1 VEMVEFKVELPEER
15 KKELRESRALLEQIK
30 REIERA
36 ERAGVDVSELK
47 ATEAEVEERLERLI
61 SEYASE

>member
-1 VEMVEFKVELPEER
+1 MVEFKVELPEER

>member
-1 VEMVEFKVELPEER
+1 VEVVEFKVELPEER
-15 KKELRESRALLEQIK
+15 KKELLTSQKLLEDIK

-47 ATEAEVEERLERLI
+47 ATSAEVEERLEKLI
-61 SEYASE
+61 REYASE

>member
-47 ATEAEVEERLERLI
+47 ATSAEVEERLERLI

>member
-1 VEMVEFKVELPEER
+1 VELPEER
-15 KKELRESRALLEQIK
+15 KKELRESRALLEEIK

-47 ATEAEVEERLERLI
+47 ATEVEVEERLEKLI
-61 SEYASE
+61 REYASE

>member
-1 VEMVEFKVELPEER
+1 MVEFKVELPEER
-15 KKELRESRALLEQIK
+15 KKELRESRALLEAIK

-47 ATEAEVEERLERLI
+47 EKASEVEERLNRLI
-61 SEYASE
+61 SEYIGE

>member
-1 VEMVEFKVELPEER
+1 MERVEFKVELPEER
-15 KKELRESRALLEQIK
+15 KKELRESRALLEAIK

-47 ATEAEVEERLERLI
+47 EKAREVEERLNRLI
-61 SEYASE
+61 SEYIGE

>member
-1 VEMVEFKVELPEER
+1 MVEFKVELPEER
-15 KKELRESRALLEQIK
+15 KKELRESRALLEEIK

-47 ATEAEVEERLERLI
+47 ATEMEVEERLEKLI
-61 SEYASE
+61 REYASE

>member
-1 VEMVEFKVELPEER
+1 MVEFKVELPEER
-15 KKELRESRALLEQIK
+15 KKELRESRALLEDIK

-47 ATEAEVEERLERLI
+47 ATSAEVEERLEKLI
-61 SEYASE
+61 KEYASE

>member
-1 VEMVEFKVELPEER
+1 MEVVEFKVELPEER
-15 KKELRESRALLEQIK
+15 KKELLTSQKLLEDIK

-47 ATEAEVEERLERLI
+47 ATSAEVEERLEKLI
-61 SEYASE
+61 REYASE

>member
-1 VEMVEFKVELPEER
+1 MELPEER
-15 KKELRESRALLEQIK
+15 KKELRESRALLEEIK

-47 ATEAEVEERLERLI
+47 ATEVEVEERLEKLI
-61 SEYASE
+61 REYASE

>member
-1 VEMVEFKVELPEER
+1 MVEFKVELPEER
-15 KKELRESRALLEQIK
+15 KKELRESRALLEEIK

-36 ERAGVDVSELK
+36 ERAGADVSELK
-47 ATEAEVEERLERLI
+47 EKASEVEERLNKLI

>member
-15 KKELRESRALLEQIK
+15 KKELLASQKLLEDIK
-30 REIERA
+30 RELERA

-47 ATEAEVEERLERLI
+47 ATEAEVEERLNKLI
-61 SEYASE
+61 KEYVSE

>member
-1 VEMVEFKVELPEER
+1 MEMVEFKVELPEER

-47 ATEAEVEERLERLI
+47 ATSAEVEERLERLI

>member
-15 KKELRESRALLEQIK
+15 KKELRESRALLEAIK

-47 ATEAEVEERLERLI
+47 EKASEVEERLNRLI
-61 SEYASE
+61 SEYIGE

>member
-1 VEMVEFKVELPEER
+1 MVEFKVELPEER
-15 KKELRESRALLEQIK
+15 KKELLASQKLLEDIK

-47 ATEAEVEERLERLI
+47 ATSAEVEERLEKLI
-61 SEYASE
+61 REYASE

>member
-1 VEMVEFKVELPEER
+1 MVEFKVELPEER
-15 KKELRESRALLEQIK
+15 KKELRESRALLEEIK

-47 ATEAEVEERLERLI
+47 ATEAEVEERLEKLI
-61 SEYASE
+61 REYASK